1 MKWYFQVLRKYAV
14 FAGRARRKECW
25 TFVLINLAI
34 IFAFRRLDI
43 LVGTWDSESRVGL
56 ASGLFQ
62 LATLIPTI
70 AVSVRRLHDTS
81 RSGWWYLLVF
91 IPVVGWIPLLIFLA
105 ENSHLDENKYGPS
118 PLPALANST
127 TIQEFD
133 I

>member
-1 MKWYFQVLRKYAV
+1 MKWYFQPLRKYAE
-14 FAGRARRKECW
+14 FAGRARRKEYW

-34 IFAFRRLDI
+34 IFALRRLDI

-56 ASGLFQ
+56 VSGLFH

-70 AVSVRRLHDTS
+70 AVSIRRLHDTN

-91 IPVVGWIPLLIFLA
+91 VLIVGWIPLLIFLT
-105 ENSHLDENKYGPS
+105 ENSHSDENKYGPS
-118 PLPALANST
+118 PIPALANNT
-127 TIQEFD
+127 TVQEFD